1 MKKLINKMKG
11 KKVLS
16 MLLALIMVLT
26 VCSPAFSPILGIIAK
41 AADEDKVE
49 LAFNNLFIFEEW
61 ANNSLSGTVYPANAG
76 TLVKDI
82 TNGSFQLTANGTAKD
97 VYTRF
102 SNYDSS
108 NVAGNANFYTI
119 DVEPS
124 TAYMFFYNLSN
135 NLSAQELQ
143 KFSVQI
149 FMFDESNAFIETGFA
164 SSTATAL
171 GDNGFTFTT
180 TATTDRIQIRF
191 TLDASADD
199 NTTPVAADVEVKNI
213 KLCKYDTYTDYTDY
227 DNLFVFDKWA
237 SNSMSG
243 GVIPAANGTLTKDF
257 ASNSFVLTAD
267 GTTAEVYTGFSMFDS
282 TNVAGNA
289 GFYTID
295 VEPSTVYNF
304 SYNANIYNGQT
315 LTGFSVL
322 IFEFNESDAYIRH
335 TTYAATAFG
344 NNSFL
349 FATDP
354 ATTHIQVRFT
364 LPTNSYASAVQVKN
378 IKLYEYEGDNLFD
391 LDAWANDGISK
402 NSSEYYPGGTAEPN
416 TDTKS
421 IAISTNDSSA
431 LFFTHFTLGGNVF
444 DQGYYTIDVEP
455 STTYTFSYTLVN
467 SDLPQF
473 QPYFCWYDASGNY
486 VNYGPGTAAT
496 DLDGC
501 NIFTFT
507 TAADAEYIT
516 VVFSVQNNNLVY
528 SGTVADISITAYD
541 PDFTDFTETTEA
553 IPHRQAY
560 SFGTD
565 TYYGTLPTPKAP
577 DGYVFAGWTTN
588 EDGTGKRFT
597 ATTAVEN
604 KSYTVYPRF
613 EPAVDT
619 LKVTTMPVKTEYTL
633 GERLNTTGLV
643 LTATQNY
650 TVDEWTDIDEDGIVD
665 DGETETKNYV
675 NTFNITSGYYCTPE
689 YLTGTGTQTIIVSY
703 GGQNAEF
710 TVEVSEYNETNI
722 PVNDVAQPVTIAN
735 NEYTFNYT
743 ASEFNRYELTYYSN
757 SYVKGTITMGA
768 VSEDFFLEP
777 SSNGSFASYIDGF
790 LDGTTQTNVATIKFT
805 CLDNDFGD
813 FELLSVNTINET
825 VPDAVQYFINS
836 EYEVGISLNFGGVV
850 SSIKDLD
857 SNIISATYS
866 DAGTEVG
873 FNTEVDTTDAT
884 DTSDSVNLINT
895 YDRGRYLQQSYYGT
909 SEKPYEMGDYN
920 GLAWN
925 YNPVQGGNLQVYD
938 DNGDIIKGNES
949 SKVIDYRITDTE
961 IYVKT
966 RPLDWGKNSTDYP
979 DSYNTPSYM
988 EAWYTFDNGMIKV
1001 SCRFVD
1007 YSGYPSATTTQE
1019 LPALYTVEP
1028 LNNFVYYEG
1037 EEAWADENEKVDITE
1052 PDFWGVSTEYN
1063 NLLAADGQSTVDPK
1077 VQCVE
1082 NWAAFTREDDENS
1095 FGIGVYSPGITEFHY
1110 GTFPA
1115 KYNEEEV
1122 EENNQLVATTNRHAT
1137 TTDPASEN
1145 PTSYIA
1151 PVGVWTM
1158 ESYTPFEYSYY
1169 ITTGTAE
1176 EIRTDFMKVA
1186 SDDAA
1191 AEYAKSKV
1199 AVPETVYMT
1208 PADGESTIG
1217 QYYVNNILDESN
1229 YYNVETVAE
1238 SADSMYFGLHIAD
1251 AESFSVN
1258 ITNVTNSANDINLC
1272 DADGNIIDGQ
1282 TISFPT
1288 GGDGTFIK
1296 DNTYNLNFSDTGLNP
1311 GETATAKWEITVTL
1325 KDGTTETYTAYTVMY
1340 APERTVG
1347 AVAEARQV
1355 ENSQNEI
1362 SSWITGANGVDHSQ
1376 RSPLG
1381 SLKSDYRNSGYFRV
1395 DPLVNPTTLPTG
1407 GSSDTSYDYIL
1418 GYGTPNGSDDDYH
1431 DNAYVMQT
1439 ATSGHDSSRAQSYLG
1454 LLTVDGSRY
1463 TNTDQ
1468 IPNLKIGYDVL
1479 RIGSYEKNSLGE
1491 YTTYYT
1497 LGTESAYTATDTSA
1511 APSGWT
1517 VYSAYT
1523 DLADD
1528 HSVPYRES
1536 FVPSYDVSTIDG
1548 KYIHALNQG
1557 KADQTINTN
1566 QYSTAGTSVLCSVT
1580 DKSELRDSVLN
1591 GYTQIDD
1598 DPEFVETLEIAATV
1612 LGDPSATQEEIDAA
1626 KKDLDNAL
1634 EEIVETFY
1642 ALKYD
1647 NLFSAYEFSR
1657 HSVNMTMNVAN
1668 ATVSYSSGAI
1678 TVNSNGTEK
1687 EDVYSNYNFADAP
1700 YLVTLEPDTEYVY
1713 EYDVVSDK
1721 GSQAFLFF
1729 YNEDGSG
1736 AYVTD
1741 RSVQVGS
1748 GNPTANTENVTH
1760 FGNYTSTTTGSHY
1773 VVRFTTPGS
1782 AIKVGF
1788 RFGNINSTTAESTFS
1803 NIRLVEADKYYTD
1816 VEGYT
1821 KTEDVYKEY
1830 ASYGTLPT
1838 LSRAGYTFAGWSDVN
1853 DIGITGATIATEH
1866 RTIYSQWNEHSY
1878 TIVYN
1883 ANGGSGSI
1891 SQTVN
1896 YTGNVTLPADGFT
1909 NTGYKLIGWS
1919 TSSGDNSVE
1928 YQAGQTVSGLTA
1940 EDGGTIT
1947 LYAVWAKSE
1956 VNVTFD
1962 NLMDLSA
1969 WGKLN
1974 PSNASATFTQTDIT
1988 LTSNEGA
1995 AEGTFESPEFAVTAG
2010 KDYKI
2015 DIDFEGDGWD
2025 VYVFFRNDTTGGT
2038 GIDFSDE
2045 TNRFSSNG
2053 SGNQTRV
2060 FTAPAG
2066 ATKAVIRIDA
2076 NGSNNT
2082 VKFSNIR
2089 VWEDTGITVS
2099 PVNKVVGNGNQY
2111 GTLPTPTRVG
2121 YTFNGWKNA
2130 NDEWVNENDEVNS
2143 ATTVNLYSDWTE
2155 KQYGIFFNT
2164 NGGSGEYE
2172 ELSVTYSEKF
2182 VLPDN
2187 LTAEGAKFLGWSLDI
2202 YDTSA
2207 DYAGGETISVSQLEG
2222 INADNIED
2230 VTFNAVWELTEDSV
2244 VEDSA
2249 VIDFGL
2255 ALTIN
2260 PYNNDTAIFIYHAST
2275 VAKGG
2280 YDFGFSTDN
2289 GATLTTSATGA
2300 YGNFS
2305 VDKANFAIVYT
2316 PTKTALG
2323 VEEVTLYSKLFYGD
2337 GSEKTLTNTVRV
2349 VPASN
2354 VYYEETVISTGSSTG
2369 KVAWNVVSNSSEA
2382 AENAGVYGYDNRYE
2396 SSSEFSNNSNYN
2408 VSVDSVN
2415 KRSETASFTF
2425 TGTGFDLVAACGSNT
2440 GVQLV
2445 NIRKDGTLVK
2455 GYIVDT
2461 YYDTTEENPIVDS
2474 GLIYQTPIV
2483 NWTGD
2488 YGTYTV
2494 EITAYYLASS
2504 GALQKSSIKNNLI
2517 DTGLVMNSAQPQ
2529 STSDVAAIL
2538 ADAGFDDVSAENI
2551 ELVWFDDN
2559 SVLNGGTG
2567 ATSVS
2572 RSARTTDANGNLVL
2586 ENYIDGIRVYN
2597 ALNKDSSK
2605 YSDIEKNAVYA
2616 NIVNSLVTPGAEVG
2630 GIAYISG
2637 GAAEG
2642 LTWETY
2648 QKKGPKGEIYLNS
2661 NNAVT
2666 FQITVNPNERVMIAL
2681 RAVNGATKFSIGST
2695 KSDVTVTDVAIG
2707 SATEMYYD
2715 ITDCIGTNSITEET
2729 EVTVTV
2735 TNSGDKIL
2743 AVNHVK
2749 FSGGD
2754 GTFSNGGITPR
2765 SVSRSVGATT
2775 EVTQN
2780 RFLPLTEENIVEAQ
2794 NSLSKEAVQGVVENG
2809 VVVLL
2814 MEEETP
2820 EDNNGNEGEIPGDEG
2835 DEGETPEVPGDNSNE
2850 GENGSSSTDGAFGIF
2865 SLIKWLIELIK
2876 RILYNTVGNAEL
2888 L

>member
-26 VCSPAFSPILGIIAK
+26 VCSPAFSPIIAK
-41 AADEDKVE
+41 AASTYPVE
-49 LAFNNLFIFEEW
+49 LAFNNLFVFE
-61 ANNSLSGTVYPANAG
+61 
-76 TLVKDI
+76 
-82 TNGSFQLTANGTAKD
+82 
-97 VYTRF
+97 
-102 SNYDSS
+102 
-108 NVAGNANFYTI
+108 
-119 DVEPS
+119 
-124 TAYMFFYNLSN
+124 
-135 NLSAQELQ
+135 
-143 KFSVQI
+143 
-149 FMFDESNAFIETGFA
+149 
-164 SSTATAL
+164 
-171 GDNGFTFTT
+171 
-180 TATTDRIQIRF
+180 
-191 TLDASADD
+191 
-199 NTTPVAADVEVKNI
+199 
-213 KLCKYDTYTDYTDY
+213 
-227 DNLFVFDKWA
+227 KWA
-237 SNSMSG
+237 SNSLSTTVVVDG
-243 GVIPAANGTLTKDF
+243 DPQSDEELLVTDVENG
-257 ASNSFVLTAD
+257 SFRFIKKNLDGEESYTA
-267 GTTAEVYTGFSMFDS
+267 FSMN
-282 TNVAGNA
+282 TENA
-289 GFYTID
+289 SQNANYYSMP
-295 VEPSTVYNF
+295 VEPN
-304 SYNANIYNGQT
+304 
-315 LTGFSVL
+315 
-322 IFEFNESDAYIRH
+322 
-335 TTYAATAFG
+335 
-344 NNSFL
+344 
-349 FATDP
+349 
-354 ATTHIQVRFT
+354 
-364 LPTNSYASAVQVKN
+364 
-378 IKLYEYEGDNLFD
+378 
-391 LDAWANDGISK
+391 
-402 NSSEYYPGGTAEPN
+402 
-416 TDTKS
+416 
-421 IAISTNDSSA
+421 
-431 LFFTHFTLGGNVF
+431 
-444 DQGYYTIDVEP
+444 
-455 STTYTFSYTLVN
+455 TTYTFSYNVEGNIWEFTPFVFMYTNEGLFAGMDSTVSYSTPN
-467 SDLPQF
+467 YGKNSFKFTTPANVTSIQIRFTIGDDSRGSNTNVEYYYADVKDIAIYKSDL
-473 QPYFCWYDASGNY
+473 YDAYIAPQNLFDFEGWASNSLSSEPVDSSSGTITED
-486 VNYGPGTAAT
+486 VATGT
-496 DLDGC
+496 
-501 NIFTFT
+501 ISFT
-507 TAADAEYIT
+507 TAATAGVYLWTGFGIATDASNDAYYTIDVQPNTSYTLTYSIGESSLPAPVHCQPFIVEMDADGKCLTYYNYETPQLTGNKRVFTTREDTARIQ
-516 VVFSVQNNNLVY
+516 VVFAVINDDTAVSRHCTVSDLGVYETSVLNADY
-528 SGTVADISITAYD
+528 TTVTGL
-541 PDFTDFTETTEA
+541 
-553 IPHRQAY
+553 PHRKVY
-560 SFGTD
+560 
-565 TYYGTLPTPKAP
+565 TYGSGATYGELPTPSYVP
-577 DGYVFAGWTTN
+577 DGYVFAGWY
-588 EDGTGKRFT
+588 TGKDGSGMRIDANT
-597 ATTAVEN
+597 EIQYD
-604 KSYTVYPRF
+604 SYTVYPKY
-613 EPAVDT
+613 EPEVDELT
-619 LKVTTMPVKTEYTL
+619 ITTPPVKTEYTL
-633 GERLNTTGLV
+633 GEKLNTTGLV

-650 TVDEWTDIDEDGIVD
+650 TVEEWTDKDEDGVVD
-665 DGETETKNYV
+665 DGETETKSYV

-689 YLTGTGTQTIIVSY
+689 YLTSSGKQLITVSY
-703 GGQNAEF
+703 GGKTATF
-710 TVEVSEYNETNI
+710 EVDVSLFNETNI
-722 PVNDVAQPVTIAN
+722 PVNAAAQPVKIAN
-735 NEYTFNYT
+735 NEYTLDYT
-743 ASEFNRYELTYYSN
+743 ASAFNRYEMNYYSD
-757 SYVKGTITMGA
+757 SYVKGTITMGD

-790 LDGTTQTNVATIKFT
+790 LDGTTQTNIATIKFT
-805 CLDNDFGD
+805 CLNNDFGN
-813 FELLSVNTINET
+813 FELLSLTTINAS
-825 VPDAVQYFINS
+825 VPTESLQFYKND
-836 EYEVGISLNFGGVV
+836 EYKVGIDLAFGGVV
-850 SSIKDLD
+850 SYIESLKASD
-857 SNIISATYS
+857 NGKVTAATYT
-866 DAGTEVG
+866 DGEGNTYTKVDYADNLEAGYT
-873 FNTEVDTTDAT
+873 NST
-884 DTSDSVNLINT
+884 DSVNLINT
-895 YDRGRYLQQSYYGT
+895 YDKGRYLQQSYYGT
-909 SEKPYEMGDYN
+909 DQRPYELGDYN
-920 GLAWN
+920 GLEWN
-925 YNPVQGGNLQVYD
+925 YNPVQGGNLESAITG
-938 DNGDIIKGNES
+938 NGGEASKII
-949 SKVIDYRITDTE
+949 DFRITDTQ

-988 EAWYTFDNGMIKV
+988 EAWYTFEDGMIKV

-1007 YSGYPSATTTQE
+1007 YSGYPSNTTTQE
-1019 LPALYTVEP
+1019 LPAFYTIEP

-1037 EEAWADENEKVDITE
+1037 GEAWSDENQKVDVTE
-1052 PDFWGVSTEYN
+1052 PDFWGVLPSYN
-1063 NLLAADGQSTVDPK
+1063 ENNPNGTVD
-1077 VQCVE
+1077 VDRDCNE
-1082 NWAAFTREDDENS
+1082 NWAAFTASTDEDS
-1095 FGIGVYSPGITEFHY
+1095 FGIGVYSAGVTDFHF
-1110 GTFPA
+1110 GCFPA
-1115 KYNEEEV
+1115 IY
-1122 EENNQLVATTNRHAT
+1122 EENQYKTASDSYANTQNYRHAQT
-1137 TTDPASEN
+1137 LDPATEN

-1151 PVGVWTM
+1151 PIDTM
-1158 ESYTPFEYSYY
+1158 TFESYTPYTYSYY
-1169 ITTGTAE
+1169 VSTGTAE
-1176 EIRTDFMKVA
+1176 EIRADFQRA
-1186 SDDAA
+1186 SSEDVQ
-1191 AEYAKSKV
+1191 AELDKTKI

-1208 PADGESTIG
+1208 PADGASTIG
-1217 QYYVNNILDESN
+1217 KYYVNNILNANDN
-1229 YYNVETVAE
+1229 YNVETVAE
-1238 SADSMYFGLHIAD
+1238 SNDNMYFGLHVKD
-1251 AESFSVN
+1251 AVEFTVN
-1258 ITNVTNSANDINLC
+1258 VTNVTDPTNDIYL
-1272 DADGNIIDGQ
+1272 GNV
-1282 TISFPT
+1282 
-1288 GGDGTFIK
+1288 DGTVNYDGEKF
-1296 DNTYNLNFSDTGLNP
+1296 DNINETYTIDNAWGLHFSGTGLQP

-1347 AVAEARQV
+1347 AVAESSR
-1355 ENSQNEI
+1355 SDTQNNEV
-1362 SSWITGANGVDHSQ
+1362 SSWITGANGVDHSK
-1376 RSPLG
+1376 RAPLG
-1381 SLKSDYRNSGYFRV
+1381 SFHADLHDSGYFKY
-1395 DPLVNPTTLPTG
+1395 DPLVYDETYLSGIGSKGTSADYIITTDPSSMNDG
-1407 GSSDTSYDYIL
+1407 GISESDDYSDT
-1418 GYGTPNGSDDDYH
+1418 
-1431 DNAYVMQT
+1431 AYVLQ
-1439 ATSGHDSSRAQSYLG
+1439 AAVDGADGSRAQSYLG
-1454 LLTVDGSRY
+1454 LLTVDKSRY
-1463 TNTDQ
+1463 SNTNE
-1468 IPNLKIGYDVL
+1468 IPNLKIGYDAL
-1479 RIGSYEKNSLGE
+1479 RVGSAKKNSLE
-1491 YTTYYT
+1491 DYYTYYT
-1497 LGTESAYTATDTSA
+1497 LGTSESFTDSA
-1511 APSGWT
+1511 LSAKPSGWT
-1517 VYSAYT
+1517 QNSYHEY
-1523 DLADD
+1523 LADTT
-1528 HSVPYRES
+1528 SIPYRETV
-1536 FVPSYDVSTIDG
+1536 VPSFDVSTIDG
-1548 KYIHALNQG
+1548 KYIHALSYGQSQG
-1557 KADQTINTN
+1557 LL
-1566 QYSTAGTSVLCSVT
+1566 QYNYATAGTSVLCSVT
-1580 DKSELRDSVLN
+1580 DKSELRDAVLN

-1626 KKDLDNAL
+1626 KKDLNNAL

-1773 VVRFTTPGS
+1773 VIRFTTPGS

-2164 NGGSGEYE
+2164 NGGSGEYG
-2172 ELSVTYSEKF
+2172 ELSVTYSGEF

-2835 DEGETPEVPGDNSNE
+2835 NEGETPEVPGDNSNE